1 MTIVITFPDRKTKP
15 HRPCVFCGVTKSD
28 ISRHMM
34 SAHRHE
40 PAIIDIALL
49 DKNERITALAQLRR
63 DGISQSNATILAGG
77 GSSSD
82 LVCER
87 KSEGEKVICSRC
99 GGVFR
104 KTFFYRH
111 SKNRCQASAVS
122 RPEPVAVPNVQGA
135 EAARDPLWAKLLA
148 EMDRNAIFEIVTA
161 DPTILRLGKNIFDER
176 KPTKEKAARIKA
188 RSAMR
193 RMARLLQLA
202 KGVETAQVDIFQKV
216 FHTNYQQMFSA
227 AEYQLKETRQRD
239 NRKPAALPNEEDLE
253 RLRTFLNED
262 VSTNGSLPMEQVT
275 RPIYIPLRKVVLTRL
290 TLLNARRGSE
300 PARMLVT
307 EFNER
312 HEWVPRGS
320 GCRYEITF
328 LMGKGTGLVP
338 VLIPVECTRAMD
350 ILVDRQ
356 CRARA
361 GVSGNNH
368 FVFAYT
374 KHSSDG
380 TTGYNEIMSVCRL
393 IDIPVITA
401 TEVRHRSSTAFWAMV
416 NIDETAIDRFMEHM
430 GHSRSIDRNVYAVP
444 PATQIIEHFKPYLTG
459 EKGKKYPGK
468 ITMY

>member
-1 MTIVITFPDRKTKP
+1 M
-15 HRPCVFCGVTKSD
+15 
-28 ISRHMM
+28 
-34 SAHRHE
+34 
-40 PAIIDIALL
+40 
-49 DKNERITALAQLRR
+49 
-63 DGISQSNATILAGG
+63 
-77 GSSSD
+77 
-82 LVCER
+82 
-87 KSEGEKVICSRC
+87 
-99 GGVFR
+99 
-104 KTFFYRH
+104 
-111 SKNRCQASAVS
+111 
-122 RPEPVAVPNVQGA
+122 PNVQGA

-202 KGVETAQVDIFQKV
+202 KGVETVAALLDVSNFYILQEAIVEMCIEGGTSKPGLKVALGSLIKKAAKGLVTDMYVANRQLEAAQVEIFQKV

-275 RPIYIPLRKVVLTRL
+275 RPIYIRLRKVVLTRL
-290 TLLNARRGSE
+290 TQLNARRGSE

-328 LMGKGTGLVP
+328 LMGKGTGLVS
-338 VLIPVECTRAMD
+338 VLIPVECTRAME

-361 GVSGNNH
+361 GVSSNNP

-416 NIDETAIDRFMEHM
+416 IIDETAIDRSMEHM